1 MTFTRSVPFAMLAS
15 SLLGCLSI
23 QAGTETL
30 AAPTSSS
37 TATGLLV
44 GKLVGETNF
53 DRTWSAF
60 TLYKDDTRPILQEF
74 SLQGLLQA
82 QYADG
87 NSDNGHFDIRDF
99 KDANA
104 ANNQSVWGD
113 HFEARRAR
121 IGFKSRWYQNW
132 KFGSQIDADTT
143 DGANKIYRDIYELY
157 LTYAPTD
164 AMNVTVGK
172 TELKFGRQQEI
183 LSKEILT
190 LERSLVS
197 NLLAP
202 GELTGVMV
210 NGKGIQDY
218 WTYELGLYGTARAR
232 ALTGYDAGT
241 VTLGKIGYDYA
252 SQSGLD
258 TALASVHFVHNSAPG
273 FKETDSDNFYSN
285 ASPAFTDSI
294 ALNNDITMGRFGL
307 ITDILYGFGYQG
319 TADQAGV
326 EKSLNQTDVLGV
338 SVIPSY
344 FIAKGL
350 QLVGQLQWATSERA
364 QPASGNTPATTN
376 LALYSRYEK
385 WAPSVIQNGDNY
397 ASAYIGLNYYLYSH
411 KLKFMNGI
419 QYSTMDGG
427 LAKADQT
434 TSYHGYTFL
443 SGLRFYF

>member
-1 MTFTRSVPFAMLAS
+1 MASTRFIPFAMLAT
-15 SLLGCLSI
+15 SLLGCFPI

-30 AAPTSSS
+30 ANPTSSN

-53 DRTWSAF
+53 DRAWSAF
-60 TLYKDDTRPILQEF
+60 TLYKDNNNPLLQEL
-74 SLQGLLQA
+74 SLQGQLQV

-99 KDANA
+99 KEANA
-104 ANNQSVWGD
+104 ANSQTVWGD
-113 HFEARRAR
+113 NFEARRAR
-121 IGFKSRWYQNW
+121 IGFKSRCYQNW
-132 KFGSQIDADTT
+132 KFGSQIDTDTT
-143 DGANKIYRDIYELY
+143 GGANKIYRDIYELY

-164 AMNVTVGK
+164 AMNFTVGK

-210 NGKGIQDY
+210 NGKGIQDH
-218 WTYELGLYGTARAR
+218 WTYELGVYGTGRAR
-232 ALTGYDAGT
+232 ALTGYNEGT
-241 VTLGKIGYDYA
+241 VTLGKVGYDY
-252 SQSGLD
+252 SGQSSLD
-258 TALASVHFVHNSAPG
+258 TALASVQFMHNCAPG
-273 FKETDSDNFYSN
+273 FKETDSDNFYSS

-294 ALNNDITMGRFGL
+294 ALTNDITIGHFGL

-319 TADQAGV
+319 TADQAEV
-326 EKSLNQTDVLGV
+326 QKSLNQTDVFGISL
-338 SVIPSY
+338 IPSY
-344 FIAKGL
+344 FIASGL

-364 QPASGNTPATTN
+364 QPASGSTPATTN
-376 LALYSRYEK
+376 LTLYSRYEK
-385 WAPSVIQNGDNY
+385 WAPGVIQNGDNY
-397 ASAYIGLNYYLYSH
+397 ASAYIGLNYYIYSH

-434 TSYHGYTFL
+434 TSYDGYTFL